1 MAVKYKPG
9 SVSSEAKDRELVLRH
24 INELIAAG
32 LAIRFRDDRR
42 VGLLTG
48 ELYVLTED
56 GVLRLK

>member
-1 MAVKYKPG
+1 MAAKHKPG
-9 SVSSEAKDRELVLRH
+9 SACAEARDRVLVLTH
-24 INELIAAG
+24 INELIAMG
-32 LAIRFRDDRR
+32 LAIRSRDDRQ

>member
-1 MAVKYKPG
+1 VAVKHKPG
-9 SVSSEAKDRELVLRH
+9 SVSSEAKNRELVLRH

>member
-1 MAVKYKPG
+1 MVVKHKPG

-24 INELIAAG
+24 IDELITAG

-56 GVLRLK
+56 GVLRLE